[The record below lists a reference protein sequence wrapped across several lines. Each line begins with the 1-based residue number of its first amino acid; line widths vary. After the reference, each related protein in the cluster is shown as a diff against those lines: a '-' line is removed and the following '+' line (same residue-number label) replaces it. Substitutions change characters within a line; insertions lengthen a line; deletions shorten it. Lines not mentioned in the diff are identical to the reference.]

1 MRGVTLLTI
10 VLAGELAI
18 STHTPHAGSDGDPPR
33 MRREELISTRTPHAG
48 SDGSRSSRSWAGA
61 VISTRTPHA
70 GSDIEP
76 RVLGGRVGISTRTP
90 HAGSD
95 DASPLSALHATLFQP
110 ALPMRGVTR

>member
-48 SDGSRSSRSWAGA
+48 SDTTARLNLEIQL
-61 VISTRTPHA
+61 ISTRTPHA
-70 GSDIEP
+70 GSD
-76 RVLGGRVGISTRTP
+76 LTCAGRKGALSDFNP
-90 HAGSD
+90 H
-95 DASPLSALHATLFQP
+95 SPC
-110 ALPMRGVTR
+110 GE